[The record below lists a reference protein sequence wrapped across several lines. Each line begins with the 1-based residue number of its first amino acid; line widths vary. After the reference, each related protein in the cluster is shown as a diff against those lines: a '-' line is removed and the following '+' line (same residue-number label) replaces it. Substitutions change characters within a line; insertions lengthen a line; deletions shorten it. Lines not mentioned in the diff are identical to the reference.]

1 MNGVCMKYSKGLGL
15 IEVLITMLILSTTL
29 ITLAALQTRSL
40 QYNHGAYLGAQANVL
55 ASDILDRIR
64 ANRRSPSPV
73 NAVQV
78 ANYNTTLA
86 AFAGGVAP
94 TTPLTARDLFV
105 WRRNIDNQMPGARGG
120 ITCVNATMLCT
131 IVIEWDEVNNTLA
144 GRVGTSRFEYTTR
157 M

>member
-1 MNGVCMKYSKGLGL
+1 MKYSKVLGL

-64 ANRRSPSPV
+64 ANRRSPSPA
-73 NAVQV
+73 NAVQIET
-78 ANYNTTLA
+78 YNTALA
-86 AFAGGVAP
+86 AFAGGAAP
-94 TTPLTARDLFV
+94 TNSLAALDVFV
-105 WRRNIDNQMPGARGG
+105 WQGNIENQMPGGRGG
-120 ITCVNATMLCT
+120 ITCANATMLCT
-131 IVIEWDEVNNTLA
+131 VVIEWNEANNTLVGRA
-144 GRVGTSRFEYTTR
+144 GISRFEYTTR

>member
-1 MNGVCMKYSKGLGL
+1 MKYSKGLGL

-73 NAVQV
+73 NAIQLET
-78 ANYNTTLA
+78 YNTALA
-86 AFAGGVAP
+86 TFAGGNPP
-94 TTPLTARDLFV
+94 TALAALDVYV
-105 WRRNIDNQMPGARGG
+105 WKANIENQMPGGRGG
-120 ITCVNATMLCT
+120 VTCVNATMLCT
-131 IVIEWDEVNNTLA
+131 VIIEWDEVNNTLS
-144 GRVGTSRFEYTTR
+144 GRTGTSRFEYTTR

>member
-1 MNGVCMKYSKGLGL
+1 
-15 IEVLITMLILSTTL
+15 MLILSTTL

-73 NAVQV
+73 NAVQLET
-78 ANYNTTLA
+78 YNTALA
-86 AFAGGVAP
+86 AFAGGTAP
-94 TTPLTARDLFV
+94 TALAALDVYV
-105 WRRNIDNQMPGARGG
+105 WQANIENQMPGGRGG

-131 IVIEWDEVNNTLA
+131 VVIEWDEANNTLS
-144 GRVGTSRFEYTTR
+144 GRTGVSRFEYTTR